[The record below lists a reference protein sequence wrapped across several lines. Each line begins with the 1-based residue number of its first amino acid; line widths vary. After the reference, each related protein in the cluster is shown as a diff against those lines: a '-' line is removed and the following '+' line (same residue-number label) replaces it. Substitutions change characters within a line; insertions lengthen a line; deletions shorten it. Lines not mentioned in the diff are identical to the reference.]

1 MIRLKAR
8 VVANTTTTLFEY
20 LMLIYLIIICLS
32 LKSNIAKF
40 AAKNL
45 IITLKNYRWD
55 NLPLVSNCGI
65 KMSILNIKKQANTE
79 LTISNEPTKLL
90 ILQNRA

>member
-1 MIRLKAR
+1 
-8 VVANTTTTLFEY
+8 
-20 LMLIYLIIICLS
+20 MLIYLIIICLS

-55 NLPLVSNCGI
+55 NLPLVFNCGI
-65 KMSILNIKKQANTE
+65 KMSILNIKNQANTE
-79 LTISNEPTKLL
+79 LTTTNEPTKLL
-90 ILQNRA
+90 TLQHRA